1 MSRMWGSE
9 FHLHLDVG
17 SSFEVLGL
25 LSVDGNVTL
34 LSGLLQFLSN
44 TPLLL
49 LITDVVTTAQVV
61 ETSVLRSPEDHTQS
75 TYDMFTIIWKWR
87 REGRQPIPLNSKLQ
101 RLVSWLWVEARL
113 EVTLFCYKP
122 WPAMCKSHIVA
133 YRVILILRTSP
144 WKQEGL

>member
-9 FHLHLDVG
+9 FQLYLDVG

-75 TYDMFTIIWKWR
+75 TYDMFTII
-87 REGRQPIPLNSKLQ
+87 
-101 RLVSWLWVEARL
+101 
-113 EVTLFCYKP
+113 
-122 WPAMCKSHIVA
+122 
-133 YRVILILRTSP
+133 
-144 WKQEGL
+144 

>member
-9 FHLHLDVG
+9 FQLHLDVG

-61 ETSVLRSPEDHTQS
+61 ETSVLRSPEDHTQP
-75 TYDMFTIIWKWR
+75 TYDMFTII
-87 REGRQPIPLNSKLQ
+87 
-101 RLVSWLWVEARL
+101 
-113 EVTLFCYKP
+113 
-122 WPAMCKSHIVA
+122 CK
-133 YRVILILRTSP
+133 
-144 WKQEGL
+144 